1 MGKGGESIIT
11 SKDKCSAWALSKKA
25 KLEKLNTEELRKWA
39 KNYSVVC
46 SDEREVL
53 LNELV
58 STSFDNDFSL
68 SLSHKFLSRFLMP
81 MELLIKIVQFPIS
94 H

>member
-11 SKDKCSAWALSKKA
+11 CKDKCSAWALSKKA

-58 STSFDNDFSL
+58 RIFFLIMFS
-68 SLSHKFLSRFLMP
+68 SCFTHKFLSRFLML
-81 MELLIKIVQFPIS
+81 MA
-94 H
+94 